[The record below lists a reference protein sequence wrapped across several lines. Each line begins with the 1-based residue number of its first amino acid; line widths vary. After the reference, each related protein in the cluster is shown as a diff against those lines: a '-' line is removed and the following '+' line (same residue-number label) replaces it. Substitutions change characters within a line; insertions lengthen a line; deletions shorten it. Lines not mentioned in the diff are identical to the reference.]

1 MAPNNQSGRRINRPV
16 KSTKKPVLNGSAL
29 TEAKR
34 LAILNVMDRY
44 GRHGPKRVHAELRR
58 TRHDITLDM
67 VRVVF
72 RQAGRSEGVL
82 SRLFRR

>member
-1 MAPNNQSGRRINRPV
+1 MTPNNQSGRRISRPV
-16 KSTKKPVLNGSAL
+16 KSTKKPVLNGSTL

-34 LAILNVMDRY
+34 LTILNVMEQY

-67 VRVVF
+67 VRLVF
-72 RQAGRSEGVL
+72 QQVDRRQSVL